1 MKKLNTIGNL
11 TWSFNTLSKGREK
24 EIWNLKIVLNL
35 PQRSPSLIYS
45 EDLLWS
51 SDSSIEIYLWIMQIL
66 EMTSFMKS
74 SRQRAFIVEIF
85 LMGSL
90 HSIIESFFYV
100 NTISANPTKS
110 SNTLKKFV
118 GNSQRIVWMCLTILW
133 GWLPQRSQFFRAAWQ
148 SIWIFL
154 LKVPQCFW
162 CTINQSRRL
171 TVQY

>member
-1 MKKLNTIGNL
+1 MKKLNIIGNL
-11 TWSFNTLSKGREK
+11 TWSFNTLSEGREK

-74 SRQRAFIVEIF
+74 FRQLSFIIEIF

-90 HSIIESFFYV
+90 HSIIESGFFML
-100 NTISANPTKS
+100 
-110 SNTLKKFV
+110 TL
-118 GNSQRIVWMCLTILW
+118 
-133 GWLPQRSQFFRAAWQ
+133 
-148 SIWIFL
+148 
-154 LKVPQCFW
+154 
-162 CTINQSRRL
+162 
-171 TVQY
+171 

>member
-1 MKKLNTIGNL
+1 MKKLNIIGNL
-11 TWSFNTLSKGREK
+11 TWSFNTLSEGSEK

-74 SRQRAFIVEIF
+74 FRQLSFIIEIF

-90 HSIIESFFYV
+90 HSITESGFFYV
-100 NTISANPTKS
+100 DAISANPTKS

-118 GNSQRIVWMCLTILW
+118 GNSQRIVWLCLTILW
-133 GWLPQRSQFFRAAWQ
+133 GWR
-148 SIWIFL
+148 
-154 LKVPQCFW
+154 LKVKETESPF
-162 CTINQSRRL
+162 
-171 TVQY
+171 